1 MTVPVYERI
10 VDLLEAEGI
19 NTLFGI
25 PDPGFIHMA
34 MTAEG
39 RGWKVVA
46 PHHEQ
51 AGGFM
56 ADAWS
61 RMTGKPGVCFGT
73 QGPGITNLAA
83 AMIVAAKENA
93 PTIFFGGQRSRTAYQ
108 RARRGRIQYIDQWQ
122 NFESSMKYTAII
134 EEPDQ
139 VDEIVREAI
148 RQVTSG
154 KPGPAYIELP
164 LSVIHETFNW
174 PPIQPPEKYRLLQQ
188 AASAPMIDKAV
199 ELIRTAKNPVMLVG
213 QGMFTSRS
221 HGVVGQLAELLDCPI
236 LQTSG
241 CAMTIEGMED
251 RTFAYGFSPAGRAA
265 ASESDL
271 CIAIG
276 TELGEPTH
284 MGIGRHWQKNDAQRK
299 WIYIERDSGAINV
312 NRPIDAPLVGDIRDV
327 VPQLIDA
334 LKDSPRQ
341 PSAEFETWK
350 GMQKAWKAEL
360 LAEVPTGQT
369 PVHPARFIVEATSVI
384 PDNAI
389 YAADGG
395 SVTIFGWTY
404 SQFTPRDLV
413 WNQNTGHL
421 GTGLPYAI
429 GAAVATDGK
438 RPVVLVTGDS
448 SFMFHIAE
456 LETAA
461 RKGLPI
467 VAVVGT
473 DYAWGLEVGVWRK
486 QVGPDAPETE
496 AHWGK
501 GVRFDKIAEGF
512 DCYGEYVEDESEIGP
527 AIKRAL
533 ASGKPGVIQVP
544 IDPVANAMEA
554 PNYEEFKSWYTD
566 FKAGYGAEAE
576 DAY

>member
-1 MTVPVYERI
+1 MSVPVYERI
-10 VDLLEAEGI
+10 VHLLEAEGI

-34 MTAEG
+34 MTAEQ
-39 RGWKVVA
+39 RGWNVVA

-51 AGGFM
+51 SGGFM

-73 QGPGITNLAA
+73 QGPGISNLAA
-83 AMIVAAKENA
+83 AMIVAAKENS
-93 PTIFFGGQRSRTAYQ
+93 PTIFFGGQRSRIAYQ
-108 RARRGRIQYIDQWQ
+108 RARRGRIQYIDQVE
-122 NFESSMKYTAII
+122 NFKSSMKYTAII

-148 RQVTSG
+148 RQVTTG

-174 PPIQPPEKYRLLQQ
+174 PPVLPPEKYRLVNP
-188 AASAPMIDKAV
+188 AASAPMIEKAV
-199 ELIRTAKNPVMLVG
+199 ELIKAAKNPVLLVG

-221 HGVVGQLAELLDCPI
+221 HKIVGQLAELLACPI

-241 CAMTIEGMED
+241 CGMVIEGMED

-265 ASESDL
+265 TGESDL
-271 CIAIG
+271 CIALG
-276 TELGEPTH
+276 TELGEPLH
-284 MGIGRHWQKNDAQRK
+284 MGIGRHWEKGDAERK
-299 WIYIERDSGAINV
+299 WIYIERDEMAINV
-312 NRPIDAPLVGDIRDV
+312 NRPIDAPLVGDIRAV
-327 VPQLIDA
+327 VPQLIEA
-334 LKDSPRQ
+334 LKDSPRTES
-341 PSAEFETWK
+341 PEFASWK
-350 GMQKAWKAEL
+350 EMQKEWKAEL
-360 LAEVPTGQT
+360 LASVPSDQV
-369 PVHPARFIVEATSVI
+369 PVHPARFIVEATKSL
-384 PDNAI
+384 PENTI

-395 SVTIFGWTY
+395 SVTVFGWTY
-404 SQFTPRDLV
+404 SQYTARDLV

-429 GAAVATDGK
+429 GAAIATNGE

-456 LETAA
+456 LETAV
-461 RKGLPI
+461 RKNLP
-467 VAVVGT
+467 VVTVVGC
-473 DYAWGLEVGVWRK
+473 DYSWGLEVGVWRK
-486 QVGPDAPETE
+486 QVGPDSPETE
-496 AHWGK
+496 AHWST

-512 DCYGEYVEDESEIGP
+512 GAYGEYVEREEDIAA
-527 AIKRAL
+527 AIDRAL
-533 ASGKPGVIQVP
+533 ASGKPAVIQVP
-544 IDPVANAMEA
+544 INPEANAMDA

>member
-1 MTVPVYERI
+1 MSVPVYERI
-10 VDLLEAEGI
+10 VHLLEAEGVD
-19 NTLFGI
+19 TLFGI

-34 MTAEG
+34 MTAQQ

-83 AMIVAAKENA
+83 AMIVAAKENS

-108 RARRGRIQYIDQWQ
+108 RARRGRIQFMDQVS
-122 NFESSMKYTAII
+122 NFESAMKYVGII

-139 VDEIVREAI
+139 VDEIVREAL
-148 RQVTSG
+148 RQVMSG

-164 LSVIHETFNW
+164 LSVIHETYNW
-174 PPIQPPEKYRLLQQ
+174 PPVIEPEQYRLVQQ
-188 AASAPMIDKAV
+188 AASAPMIDNAV
-199 ELIRTAKNPVMLVG
+199 KLIRNASNPVLLVG

-221 HGVVGQLAELLDCPI
+221 HRVVGELAELMACPI

-241 CAMTIEGMED
+241 CAMVIEGMED

-276 TELGEPTH
+276 TELGEPVH
-284 MGIGRHWQKNDAQRK
+284 MGIGRHWEQNDANRK
-299 WIYIERDSGAINV
+299 WIYIERDGMAMGV
-312 NRPIDAPLVGDIRDV
+312 NRPIDVPLVGDIRDV

-334 LKDSPRQ
+334 LKGSPRT
-341 PSAEFETWK
+341 PSAQFENWK
-350 GMQKAWKAEL
+350 QMQKTFKAGL
-360 LAEVPTGQT
+360 LAEAPTGGT
-369 PVHPARFIVEATSVI
+369 PVHPARFIVEATKVI

-404 SQFTPRDLV
+404 TQYKPRDLV

-429 GAAVATDGK
+429 GAAVATNGE
-438 RPVVLVTGDS
+438 RPVVLITGDS
-448 SFMFHIAE
+448 SFMFHISE

-461 RKGLPI
+461 RKKLP
-467 VAVVGT
+467 VVVVVGS
-473 DYAWGLEVGVWRK
+473 DYAWGLEVGCWRK
-486 QVGPDAPETE
+486 QIGPDTPETE
-496 AHWGK
+496 AHWGE
-501 GVRFDKIAEGF
+501 GVRFDKIAQGF
-512 DCYGEYVEDESEIGP
+512 ECYGEFVEREEDIGP
-527 AIKRAL
+527 AIERAL

-544 IDPVANAMEA
+544 IDPVANAMDA

>member
-1 MTVPVYERI
+1 MSVPVYERI
-10 VDLLEAEGI
+10 VHLLEAEGI

-34 MTAEG
+34 MTAEQ
-39 RGWKVVA
+39 RGWSVVA

-51 AGGFM
+51 SGGFM

-73 QGPGITNLAA
+73 QGPGISNLAA
-83 AMIVAAKENA
+83 AMIVAAKENS
-93 PTIFFGGQRSRTAYQ
+93 PTIFFGGQRSRIAYQ
-108 RARRGRIQYIDQWQ
+108 RARRGRIQYIDQVE
-122 NFESSMKYTAII
+122 NFKSSMKYTAII

-148 RQVTSG
+148 RQVTTG

-174 PPIQPPEKYRLLQQ
+174 PPVLPPEKYRLVNP
-188 AASAPMIDKAV
+188 AASAPMIEKAV
-199 ELIRTAKNPVMLVG
+199 ELIKAAKKPVLLVG

-221 HGVVGQLAELLDCPI
+221 HKAVGQLAELLACPI

-241 CAMTIEGMED
+241 CGMVIEGMED

-265 ASESDL
+265 TGESDL
-271 CIAIG
+271 CIALG
-276 TELGEPTH
+276 TELGEPLH
-284 MGIGRHWQKNDAQRK
+284 MGIGRHWEKGDADRK
-299 WIYIERDSGAINV
+299 WIYIERDEMAINV
-312 NRPIDAPLVGDIRDV
+312 NRPIDAPLVGDIRAV
-327 VPQLIDA
+327 VPQLIEA
-334 LKDSPRQ
+334 LKDTPRTESP
-341 PSAEFETWK
+341 EFARWK
-350 GMQKAWKAEL
+350 EMQKEWKAEL
-360 LAEVPTGQT
+360 LAGVPSGQV
-369 PVHPARFIVEATSVI
+369 PVHPARFIVEATKSL
-384 PDNAI
+384 PENTI

-395 SVTIFGWTY
+395 SVTVFGWTY
-404 SQFTPRDLV
+404 SQYTARDLV

-429 GAAVATDGK
+429 GAAIATNGE

-456 LETAA
+456 LETAV
-461 RKGLPI
+461 RKNLP
-467 VAVVGT
+467 VVTVVGC
-473 DYAWGLEVGVWRK
+473 DYSWGLEVGVWRK
-486 QVGPDAPETE
+486 QVGPDSPETE
-496 AHWGK
+496 AHWST

-512 DCYGEYVEDESEIGP
+512 GAYGEYVEREEDIAA
-527 AIKRAL
+527 AIDRAL
-533 ASGKPGVIQVP
+533 ASGKPAVIQVP
-544 IDPVANAMEA
+544 INPEANAMDA

>member
-1 MTVPVYERI
+1 MPVPVYERI
-10 VDLLEAEGI
+10 VDLLEAEEI
-19 NTLFGI
+19 DTLFGI

-34 MTAEG
+34 MTAEQ
-39 RGWKVVA
+39 RGWNVVS

-51 AGGFM
+51 SGGFM

-73 QGPGITNLAA
+73 QGPGISNLAA
-83 AMIVAAKENA
+83 AMIVAAKENS

-108 RARRGRIQYIDQWQ
+108 RARRGRIQFLDQIS
-122 NFESSMKYTAII
+122 NFKSSMKYVAII

-139 VDEIVREAI
+139 VDEIVREAL
-148 RQVTSG
+148 RQVMSG

-164 LSVIHETFNW
+164 LSVIHETYNW
-174 PPIQPPEKYRLLQQ
+174 PPIIEPEKYRLVQQ
-188 AASAPMIDKAV
+188 AASAPMIENAV
-199 ELIRTAKNPVMLVG
+199 KLIREATNPVLLVG

-221 HGVVGQLAELLDCPI
+221 HKIVGELAELMDCPI

-241 CAMTIEGMED
+241 CAMVIEGMED

-276 TELGEPTH
+276 TELGEPVH
-284 MGIGRHWQKNDAQRK
+284 MGIGRHWEENDARRK
-299 WIYIERDSGAINV
+299 WIYIERDGMAMGV
-312 NRPIDAPLVGDIRDV
+312 NRPIDVPLVGDIRDV
-327 VPQLIDA
+327 VPQLIEA
-334 LKDSPRQ
+334 LAATPR
-341 PSAEFETWK
+341 SASSEFESWK
-350 GMQKAWKAEL
+350 SMQKEFKAGL
-360 LAEVPTGQT
+360 LAEAPSGSV
-369 PVHPARFIVEATSVI
+369 PVHPARFVVEATKVI

-404 SQFTPRDLV
+404 TQFQPRDLV

-429 GAAVATDGK
+429 GAAIATGGK

-461 RKGLPI
+461 RKKLPI
-467 VAVVGT
+467 VVVVGT
-473 DYAWGLEVGVWRK
+473 DYAWGLEVGCWRK
-486 QVGPDAPETE
+486 QIGPDTPETE

-512 DCYGEYVEDESEIGP
+512 ECYGEFVEREEDIGP
-527 AIKRAL
+527 AIGRAL
-533 ASGKPGVIQVP
+533 ASGRPGVIQVP
-544 IDPVANAMEA
+544 IDPVANAMDA